1 MNRPHNNT
9 SDGRKGFILPLVLV
23 VSLASLYIL
32 TPIVSRFVASLDITH
47 ASYQKRV
54 AKEAARAGLAYATAC
69 YNEGSGVQTWGAT
82 AGKPNL
88 NPSTDCNGDPIS
100 GKSQYIFNDGN
111 SRMYFDVGNITSTSD
126 TGIEISAQGYSDRLG
141 VTGSVAGTSSGQ
153 LKRVSWG
160 EGVIGSGGGSGTD
173 LQVDLGRSHGCALL
187 SSGVYCWGSNS
198 RGNLG
203 TGGTPSSSSDP
214 LKVAQ
219 QPGVMAGE
227 TITQISVGE
236 FTTCAVAQSGK
247 LFCWGL
253 HLYPFGAPDDDW
265 PVQITDALA
274 GKNVTAVSVGY
285 NNACAIADG
294 KIYCW
299 GSDNYGNNGNGVGL
313 VYDSYALGTST
324 ATPTLVTSTYLPSG
338 YQAVKLAHTGGI
350 TTQMCAILDTGQ
362 MYCWGGNRNSELGLN
377 IGMDGSSSWWG
388 THYPGVSAPYPVYS
402 NGYLDSNGVT
412 KVATNGSTQN
422 ANNVSCAVS
431 NGYPYCTRS
440 SPPSTWPANG
450 RFEQVA
456 GSYVRPVFDI
466 ATGGQSQ
473 HTCTLAQDGLY
484 CWSQSY
490 PWSSTPTH
498 ISTLGGQSTTNL
510 VSVAAYWND
519 VCGLFADGHMYCW
532 DGLGLNAS
540 GTITNVTEIS
550 QVYKL
555 VSGFYF

>member
-1 MNRPHNNT
+1 MNILRKGST
-9 SDGRKGFILPLVLV
+9 SSHKGFILPIIIV
-23 VSLASLYIL
+23 VSVSTLFIL
-32 TPIVSRFVASLDITH
+32 TPIVSRFVTSLDIAHT
-47 ASYQKRV
+47 SYQKRV

-69 YNEGSGVQTWGAT
+69 YNEGNGVQTWGPA
-82 AGKPNL
+82 AGQPNL

-111 SRMYFDVGNITSTSD
+111 SRMYFDVGNITASDD
-126 TGIEISAQGYSDRLG
+126 TGIEISAQGYSDKLST
-141 VTGSVAGTSSGQ
+141 TGANVGTSSGE
-153 LKRVSWG
+153 LKRVSWSDG
-160 EGVIGSGGGSGTD
+160 SISGGGSGTD
-173 LQVDLGRSHGCALL
+173 LQVDLGRGHGCALS

-198 RGNLG
+198 RGQLG
-203 TGGTPSSSSDP
+203 TGGTPSNSIDP

-227 TITQISVGE
+227 AITQISVGE
-236 FTTCAVAQSGK
+236 YTTCAVAQSGK
-247 LFCWGL
+247 LFCWGV
-253 HLYPFGAPDDDW
+253 HLGGLYDDDW
-265 PVQITDALA
+265 PVQITGALA

-299 GSDNYGNNGNGVGL
+299 GNDNYGSSGNGVGL
-313 VYDSYALGTST
+313 VYNSYASGTHT

-377 IGMDGSSSWWG
+377 IGVYSGSWWY
-388 THYPGVSAPYPVYS
+388 THYRSVSAPYPVYS

-412 KVATNGSTQN
+412 KVATNGATQN

-440 SPPSTWPANG
+440 SAPSTWPANG

-466 ATGGQSQ
+466 ATGGQGQ
-473 HTCTLAQDGLY
+473 HTCTLAQNGLY
-484 CWSQSY
+484 CWSQNF

-519 VCGLFADGHMYCW
+519 ICGLFADGHLYCW
-532 DGLGLNAS
+532 VGLGQSGS
-540 GTITNVTEIS
+540 GTVTNLTEIS

-555 VSGFYF
+555 VNGFYF